1 MVNMYIS
8 FVLVLYSLIKFPHST
23 GYGPRLTY
31 IITNTMANQMN
42 ENHLR
47 DVNHVPKFDGT
58 NFREWSY
65 ELRMILQ
72 QLGILGLVEGR
83 VGHTLLDEVIIS
95 FSNLAHMFK
104 PHSCTL
110 YTHDQVTHMF
120 NFHM

>member
-1 MVNMYIS
+1 MYIS

-42 ENHLR
+42 ENHRR

-65 ELRMILQ
+65 ELRMNPTI
-72 QLGILGLVEGR
+72 GV
-83 VGHTLLDEVIIS
+83 TW
-95 FSNLAHMFK
+95 
-104 PHSCTL
+104 
-110 YTHDQVTHMF
+110 TH
-120 NFHM
+120 